1 MPKWNV
7 TEQSD
12 EFICIVKVFRRDY
25 FKMKFLNETG
35 LITYLTPLNVIIYL
49 LVINLIGIFIMY
61 IDKRKAKYGRW
72 RIPEKTLLLVALL
85 GGSIGTITGMYWF
98 RHKTQ
103 KLKFVLGFPTILI
116 SEMIIIVYFLIK
128 Y

>member
-1 MPKWNV
+1 MNFFN
-7 TEQSD
+7 T
-12 EFICIVKVFRRDY
+12 
-25 FKMKFLNETG
+25 TG
-35 LITYLTPLNVIIYL
+35 LIVYFTPFNVITYLII
-49 LVINLIGIFIMY
+49 INLIGVLIMY

-72 RIPEKTLLLVALL
+72 RIPEKTLLTVALL
-85 GGSIGTITGMYWF
+85 GGTVGTLIGMYWF

-116 SEMIIIVYFLIK
+116 SEIVIITYFLLK